1 MSSKKKKFEQQIQ
14 QNKINRVT
22 NKNTKYNK
30 KMSKSDEN
38 YIKGN
43 YTKSVN
49 QTVYGVKKNLAEG
62 QKVHGY
68 GDDYIDTKGMKR
80 SRYVKKQNGENPYE
94 AKYAYQT
101 GKPKYVKGSTKAD
114 GTKYDGFYS
123 NKRLL
128 KDYEKESYKNTG
140 TLNNKEYMPKQKY
153 ALMSSHK
160 WDNAEKF
167 SDHLNTKVW
176 DGIETAKANQRKGKH
191 LSNALEL
198 VKGGA
203 KDVILDPAMDFVKTL
218 GAIGGYTTSGIAGLK
233 TDLDNSISALTDTK
247 RTLKDYT
254 GGKSAF
260 VENIKDN
267 KKSLDKTGFGLDF
280 AHYFKK
286 DKERADKLIEQEFKD
301 KGKTDELNKF
311 KKFNKD
317 NEKLIQNSLNVAG
330 FVSDI
335 IMPTPIED
343 KMVGVVKGLSKNS
356 IKSFKELKNGTANL
370 ATGIVPEETA
380 KLMANS
386 KKYASKGSK
395 VTGASDD
402 VFYSGKKGK
411 SATDKLLDDDYRKT
425 ILKETLK
432 ENKNTS
438 KISRFLSRID
448 TKNVSRYSN
457 EMDKV
462 SDIAS
467 DVIKN
472 KKNATINSISK
483 YEPVSFNHIN
493 DDVKNVIKDPEIK
506 KYGYDKGNRY
516 YNDYDAEFF
525 KEVDRW
531 QNILDKDPDNR
542 LKNIERMKKYNKE
555 VYNYMQQSV
564 DDSIGSFDAEK
575 FLSDLKKKN
584 EIPQNVSKSPK
595 LTHSKEHYKD
605 NKHWVGFGEEVNNTF
620 DASIKDIE
628 NINKTYNKFNKN
640 VIEAKINNTELTK
653 VPGKIKQGRKSLNS
667 KVDRKSIKNIV
678 NHDNVNTEIAIEKLI
693 NIMEGSTPKTIA
705 NNSAR
710 KFEFGKDVSSLSQ
723 NILDGKFDVD
733 NFKKIKDTIV
743 GTNAT
748 KAQKIDYINNTLFG
762 GKKVLTRSATK
773 NSIDDFLNSIDEINE
788 VKKVIDNFYE
798 TGEYLPVS
806 LSKSTREF
814 LGIPNNKQLKITDKN
829 FAGKNIDNP
838 EDIVTELTNTLI
850 NKSGSLT
857 DARYWEKQ
865 QLLANKYGYKKVQY
879 VKDELDEITKTLKSL
894 DKKQTTP
901 DVLAQKQ
908 ELSMRRK
915 QLKELLDNRQ
925 QDWDGILKS
934 MNEATFDD
942 YIAKE
947 HPDIMSKIDFY
958 KQKNTNPNSF
968 NVEKISNQ
976 NNVNRVFDELLGE
989 TANANKGKRMN
1000 YADFVKEQYE
1010 TMTLKDKALNN
1021 KQWQDELK
1029 RRWQDYNLELNGA
1042 VDERNIE
1049 YLRGEKMRNQI
1060 RDGASSVK
1068 NNNVGQNSRARQE
1081 MLDEVGEHVAP
1092 KYTTQELHKQRYDKK
1107 ILNHQIDNIRKT
1119 YDLPKPKVNAKI
1131 KLQKGQKLKDLP
1143 PVKENLTN
1151 LRKTIQKEIK
1161 YMFENPDKYK
1171 EFEGAFKQVKL
1182 DYVNSLRSI
1191 GVPDDKYFHKVVALQ
1206 DELKGKMNDIL
1217 KGGTKNTPL
1226 LKMELQKLAS
1236 RVDETFKGFD
1246 DVVLDKIDNV
1256 NIKTFDDVV
1265 TDLNKTDNP
1274 FDKLLNDNPFDALDD
1289 FDEDA
1294 LMNGD
1299 VLPNNNDEVVTISD
1313 FFKKLDE
1320 NKVDDKPI
1328 KEMTRDKKPIPSPSD
1343 LINLGMSKDEAF
1355 EAINK
1360 MMSGEMEI
1368 PDLKYEKKVGR
1379 GGYTR
1384 YERKGIDLSN
1394 PSDDIVRKPLD
1405 YSQVPRTQKEL
1416 DVINRDNAI
1425 RERKRIGNVDKIE
1438 FELDTTP
1445 LPKLTEPNAPNMS
1458 NYDNKYLQSVLKNG
1472 TNEEKRI
1479 ARRLLKNRGVD
1490 VPKQNTPLTK
1500 LANET
1505 VEEAPVKFEDF
1516 LKEKNVGIDDVV
1528 EQFAKGEEEIYG
1540 RALTKGEI
1548 KANQQKL
1555 EKPKYK
1561 DNELYDMYKSWLNS
1575 YKKGL
1580 TVYNPGW
1587 HVQNFFQN
1595 KGQNYLA
1602 LGADALLPQTEA
1614 RNILKQINGKGG
1626 KGGVVKNVKTN
1637 QTYSYDE
1644 IGKLAQELGV
1654 VDGLGEDVRNARGI
1668 FPRLEKQIDNSPIM
1682 KWLETNEQTARLNH
1696 FVKQI
1701 ERGMSPDDA
1710 SKSVNKYL
1718 FDYSKKNKVDDF
1730 VGDFVDPFWTFHK
1743 NNARLMYG
1751 SMFEHPGK
1759 INSIIRGT
1767 EGLENG
1773 IPEEQRQNEE
1783 FKYGKIQKPYANLTD
1798 SVNGDQYNYLYKQN
1812 MFPDVEDAIPFER
1825 DDIENKMNPILR
1837 MLMQQSRGEGNF
1849 GNKIVEE
1856 GEKPGWN
1863 EITKE
1868 QRVKEVLMDLN
1879 PFMPNLVKTLD
1890 SEKNRQQK
1898 TDEGKQSQEI
1908 TDKQILMDWINYITG
1923 NKGNWYRNLDL

>member
-62 QKVHGY
+62 QKVNGY

-101 GKPKYVKGSTKAD
+101 GKPKYVKGGTKAD

-233 TDLDNSISALTDTK
+233 TDLDNSISALVDTK

-301 KGKTDELNKF
+301 KGKTDKLNNF

-330 FVSDI
+330 FATDI

-343 KMVGVVKGLSKNS
+343 KMIDGVKLLGKNS

-386 KKYASKGSK
+386 KKYAGKGNK
-395 VTGASDD
+395 ITGASDD

-411 SATDKLLDDDYRKT
+411 SAIDKLLDNQFEKTMDNVKDVVKKNPNTSNLGKFLDTLDNKPLKGTQRKIDGRTLNKKYTQTKDGYIPNLMNSVDEIDDVVKGKANGQYSMFGKDGSMDAYIDNIQNPYARYEKVINKYGDDVEGLVNKIDFMSPHNADATLDYLRKTRPEVYEQVVKGSDEITDMIESTTRRRGYETQQKIKDDNRYFNTKDVNTPKFSAEELVKQKYIKENNYKLLKDVFNPKFVDNVGNIKEREGLLRTGVKNFAQKVSTLAEGSLEEASVQIKNAKYLIDKGEIGAHEVSKMLNDLFFDGKDVVRRNVTPRHANQLLDYVDDMIVKQANGVLEEFDSLGNKIPVGEGARKISASLTDYRYDEKMSNLASNFGVKNKAELTNRYKELQLKKKTQPLNTDEFYEYKELGEKIAKWDDEYKKVKYMSDEYDDYAKKVYGKKDGT
-425 ILKETLK
+425 EGYKEALDELADSGK
-432 ENKNTS
+432 NKRLSYEEFVAQQNTS
-438 KISRFLSRID
+438 KTAL
-448 TKNVSRYSN
+448 
-457 EMDKV
+457 DKTL
-462 SDIAS
+462 D
-467 DVIKN
+467 
-472 KKNATINSISK
+472 SK
-483 YEPVSFNHIN
+483 EW
-493 DDVKNVIKDPEIK
+493 K
-506 KYGYDKGNRY
+506 
-516 YNDYDAEFF
+516 
-525 KEVDRW
+525 KEVNKRW
-531 QNILDKDPDNR
+531 KEYNLD
-542 LKNIERMKKYNKE
+542 
-555 VYNYMQQSV
+555 
-564 DDSIGSFDAEK
+564 
-575 FLSDLKKKN
+575 
-584 EIPQNVSKSPK
+584 
-595 LTHSKEHYKD
+595 
-605 NKHWVGFGEEVNNTF
+605 
-620 DASIKDIE
+620 
-628 NINKTYNKFNKN
+628 
-640 VIEAKINNTELTK
+640 
-653 VPGKIKQGRKSLNS
+653 
-667 KVDRKSIKNIV
+667 
-678 NHDNVNTEIAIEKLI
+678 
-693 NIMEGSTPKTIA
+693 
-705 NNSAR
+705 
-710 KFEFGKDVSSLSQ
+710 
-723 NILDGKFDVD
+723 LDG
-733 NFKKIKDTIV
+733 
-743 GTNAT
+743 AT
-748 KAQKIDYINNTLFG
+748 
-762 GKKVLTRSATK
+762 
-773 NSIDDFLNSIDEINE
+773 DE
-788 VKKVIDNFYE
+788 
-798 TGEYLPVS
+798 
-806 LSKSTREF
+806 R
-814 LGIPNNKQLKITDKN
+814 
-829 FAGKNIDNP
+829 
-838 EDIVTELTNTLI
+838 
-850 NKSGSLT
+850 
-857 DARYWEKQ
+857 
-865 QLLANKYGYKKVQY
+865 
-879 VKDELDEITKTLKSL
+879 
-894 DKKQTTP
+894 
-901 DVLAQKQ
+901 
-908 ELSMRRK
+908 
-915 QLKELLDNRQ
+915 
-925 QDWDGILKS
+925 
-934 MNEATFDD
+934 
-942 YIAKE
+942 
-947 HPDIMSKIDFY
+947 
-958 KQKNTNPNSF
+958 
-968 NVEKISNQ
+968 
-976 NNVNRVFDELLGE
+976 
-989 TANANKGKRMN
+989 
-1000 YADFVKEQYE
+1000 
-1010 TMTLKDKALNN
+1010 
-1021 KQWQDELK
+1021 
-1029 RRWQDYNLELNGA
+1029 NLEL
-1042 VDERNIE
+1042 V
-1049 YLRGEKMRNQI
+1049 RGEKMRNQL
-1060 RDGASSVK
+1060 RENSSSIK
-1068 NNNVGQNSRARQE
+1068 NDNVGQNSRARQE
-1081 MLDEVGEHVAP
+1081 LASDVGEHLIP
-1092 KYTTQELHKQRYDKK
+1092 KYTTQDLQKMKDIQKRAET
-1107 ILNHQIDNIRKT
+1107 IRKALN
-1119 YDLPKPKVNAKI
+1119 LPETKPMKV
-1131 KLQKGQKLKDLP
+1131 KLIKGQKLGDLP
-1143 PVKENLTN
+1143 PVRENLAH
-1151 LRKTIQKEIK
+1151 LKKTIQKEIR
-1161 YMFENPDKYK
+1161 YMFENPDKY
-1171 EFEGAFKQVKL
+1171 EHFEEGFKHIKQG
-1182 DYVNSLRSI
+1182 YVNTLRGY

-1217 KGGTKNTPL
+1217 KGGTENTPL

-1246 DVVLDKIDNV
+1246 DVVLDKIDDV

-1265 TDLNKTDNP
+1265 TDLNKTNNP
-1274 FDKLLNDNPFDALDD
+1274 FDEFLSNINKTDDYVDDFERVIEQENIKHSEELRKKLGQNSDTPKKRAEIDPRTEERLKYYEDKLNLPEAKSLLDD
-1289 FDEDA
+1289 IELPPGVDEDGVIQDLTKA
-1294 LMNGD
+1294 F
-1299 VLPNNNDEVVTISD
+1299 NNKSSKIPTFEQ
-1313 FFKKLDE
+1313 FK
-1320 NKVDDKPI
+1320 
-1328 KEMTRDKKPIPSPSD
+1328 
-1343 LINLGMSKDEAF
+1343 
-1355 EAINK
+1355 
-1360 MMSGEMEI
+1360 
-1368 PDLKYEKKVGR
+1368 EK
-1379 GGYTR
+1379 
-1384 YERKGIDLSN
+1384 
-1394 PSDDIVRKPLD
+1394 
-1405 YSQVPRTQKEL
+1405 
-1416 DVINRDNAI
+1416 
-1425 RERKRIGNVDKIE
+1425 
-1438 FELDTTP
+1438 
-1445 LPKLTEPNAPNMS
+1445 LPKINFN
-1458 NYDNKYLQSVLKNG
+1458 
-1472 TNEEKRI
+1472 
-1479 ARRLLKNRGVD
+1479 
-1490 VPKQNTPLTK
+1490 
-1500 LANET
+1500 
-1505 VEEAPVKFEDF
+1505 
-1516 LKEKNVGIDDVV
+1516 
-1528 EQFAKGEEEIYG
+1528 
-1540 RALTKGEI
+1540 
-1548 KANQQKL
+1548 
-1555 EKPKYK
+1555 YK

-1575 YKKGL
+1575 WKKGL

-1626 KGGVVKNVKTN
+1626 KNGFIKSAKTN
-1637 QTYSYDE
+1637 QAYSYDE

-1654 VDGLGEDVRNARGI
+1654 VDGLGEDVRNAKGI
-1668 FPRLEKQIDNSPIM
+1668 FPRLETKIDNSRMM

-1696 FVKQI
+1696 FIKQI
-1701 ERGMSPDDA
+1701 ERGISPEDA

-1730 VGDFVDPFWTFHK
+1730 MGDFVDPFWTFHK

-1767 EGLENG
+1767 KGLENG
-1773 IPEEQRQNEE
+1773 IPDEQRQNEE
-1783 FKYGKIQKPYANLTD
+1783 FKYGKIQKPYANFTD

-1812 MFPDVEDAIPFER
+1812 MFPDVEDAIPFEGEAL
-1825 DDIENKMNPILR
+1825 ENKMNPILR

-1856 GEKPGWN
+1856 GEEAGWN

-1879 PFMPNLVKTLD
+1879 PFMPNAVKTMDKML
-1890 SEKNRQQK
+1890 ERQQK
-1898 TDEGKQSQEI
+1898 AENGKQSKD
-1908 TDKQILMDWINYITG
+1908 TSDKQMLMDFINYITG

>member
-22 NKNTKYNK
+22 NKNAKYNK

-43 YTKSVN
+43 YTKSVD

-101 GKPKYVKGSTKAD
+101 GKPKYVKGGTKAD

-128 KDYEKESYKNTG
+128 KDYEKESFKNTG

-191 LSNALEL
+191 ISNALEY

-280 AHYFKK
+280 AHYYKK

-301 KGKTDELNKF
+301 KGKTDELNNF

-343 KMVGVVKGLSKNS
+343 KVVDVVKGLGKNTV
-356 IKSFKELKNGTANL
+356 KSFKELKNGTANL

-386 KKYASKGSK
+386 KKYAGKGNK
-395 VTGASDD
+395 ITGASDD

-411 SATDKLLDDDYRKT
+411 TATDKLLDNQFEKTMDNVKDVVKKNPNTSNLGKFLDTLDSKPLKGTQRSIDGRTLNKKYTQTKDGYVPNLMNSVDEVDNIVKGKANGQYSMFGKDGSMNAYIDNIQNPYARYEKVINKYGDDIDGLVNKIDSMSPHNADATLDYLRKTRPEVYEQVVKGSDEITDMIENTTRRRGYETQQKIKDDNRYFNTKDVNTPKFSAEELAKQKYIKENNYKLLKDVFNPKFVDNVGNIKEREGLLRTGVKNFAQKVSTLSEGTLEEASVQIKNAKYLIDKGEIGAHEVSKMLNDLFFDGKDVVRRNVTPRHANQLLDYVDDMIVKQANGVLEEFDSLGNKIPVGEGARKISASLTDYRYDEKMSNLASHFGVKNKAELTDRYKELQTKKRVQPLNTDEFYEYKELGAKIAKWDDEYKNVKYMSDEYDDYAKKAYGKKDGT
-425 ILKETLK
+425 EGYKEALDELADSGK
-432 ENKNTS
+432 NKRLSYEEFVAQQNTS
-438 KISRFLSRID
+438 K
-448 TKNVSRYSN
+448 T
-457 EMDKV
+457 
-462 SDIAS
+462 A
-467 DVIKN
+467 
-472 KKNATINSISK
+472 
-483 YEPVSFNHIN
+483 
-493 DDVKNVIKDPEIK
+493 
-506 KYGYDKGNRY
+506 
-516 YNDYDAEFF
+516 
-525 KEVDRW
+525 
-531 QNILDKDPDNR
+531 LDK
-542 LKNIERMKKYNKE
+542 
-555 VYNYMQQSV
+555 
-564 DDSIGSFDAEK
+564 
-575 FLSDLKKKN
+575 
-584 EIPQNVSKSPK
+584 
-595 LTHSKEHYKD
+595 T
-605 NKHWVGFGEEVNNTF
+605 
-620 DASIKDIE
+620 
-628 NINKTYNKFNKN
+628 
-640 VIEAKINNTELTK
+640 
-653 VPGKIKQGRKSLNS
+653 LNS
-667 KVDRKSIKNIV
+667 KEWKKEV
-678 NHDNVNTEIAIEKLI
+678 NKRWKEYNLD
-693 NIMEGSTPKTIA
+693 
-705 NNSAR
+705 
-710 KFEFGKDVSSLSQ
+710 
-723 NILDGKFDVD
+723 LDG
-733 NFKKIKDTIV
+733 
-743 GTNAT
+743 AT
-748 KAQKIDYINNTLFG
+748 
-762 GKKVLTRSATK
+762 
-773 NSIDDFLNSIDEINE
+773 DE
-788 VKKVIDNFYE
+788 
-798 TGEYLPVS
+798 
-806 LSKSTREF
+806 R
-814 LGIPNNKQLKITDKN
+814 
-829 FAGKNIDNP
+829 
-838 EDIVTELTNTLI
+838 
-850 NKSGSLT
+850 
-857 DARYWEKQ
+857 
-865 QLLANKYGYKKVQY
+865 
-879 VKDELDEITKTLKSL
+879 
-894 DKKQTTP
+894 
-901 DVLAQKQ
+901 
-908 ELSMRRK
+908 
-915 QLKELLDNRQ
+915 
-925 QDWDGILKS
+925 
-934 MNEATFDD
+934 
-942 YIAKE
+942 
-947 HPDIMSKIDFY
+947 
-958 KQKNTNPNSF
+958 
-968 NVEKISNQ
+968 
-976 NNVNRVFDELLGE
+976 
-989 TANANKGKRMN
+989 
-1000 YADFVKEQYE
+1000 
-1010 TMTLKDKALNN
+1010 
-1021 KQWQDELK
+1021 
-1029 RRWQDYNLELNGA
+1029 NLEL
-1042 VDERNIE
+1042 V
-1049 YLRGEKMRNQI
+1049 RGEKMRNQL
-1060 RDGASSVK
+1060 RENSSSIK
-1068 NNNVGQNSRARQE
+1068 NDNVGQNSRARQE
-1081 MLDEVGEHVAP
+1081 LASDVGEHLIP
-1092 KYTTQELHKQRYDKK
+1092 KYTTQDLQKMKEIQKRAET
-1107 ILNHQIDNIRKT
+1107 IRKALN
-1119 YDLPKPKVNAKI
+1119 LPETKPMKV
-1131 KLQKGQKLKDLP
+1131 KLTKGQKLGDLP
-1143 PVKENLTN
+1143 PVRENLTH
-1151 LRKTIQKEIK
+1151 LKKTIQKEIR
-1161 YMFENPDKYK
+1161 YMFENPDKY
-1171 EFEGAFKQVKL
+1171 EHFEEGFKHIKQG
-1182 DYVNSLRSI
+1182 YVNTLRGY

-1206 DELKGKMNDIL
+1206 DELKGKMNNIL
-1217 KGGTKNTPL
+1217 KGGTENTPL

-1246 DVVLDKIDNV
+1246 DVVLDKIDDV

-1265 TDLNKTDNP
+1265 TDLNKTNNP
-1274 FDKLLNDNPFDALDD
+1274 FDEFLSNINKTDNYVDDFERVIEQENIKHSEELREKLGQNSNTPKKRAEIDPRTEERLKYYEDKLNLPEPKSLLDD
-1289 FDEDA
+1289 IELPPGVDEDGVIQD
-1294 LMNGD
+1294 LTKTFGNKSNKI
-1299 VLPNNNDEVVTISD
+1299 PSFKQFKKTIS
-1313 FFKKLDE
+1313 
-1320 NKVDDKPI
+1320 
-1328 KEMTRDKKPIPSPSD
+1328 
-1343 LINLGMSKDEAF
+1343 
-1355 EAINK
+1355 NK
-1360 MMSGEMEI
+1360 M
-1368 PDLKYEKKVGR
+1368 
-1379 GGYTR
+1379 
-1384 YERKGIDLSN
+1384 
-1394 PSDDIVRKPLD
+1394 
-1405 YSQVPRTQKEL
+1405 
-1416 DVINRDNAI
+1416 
-1425 RERKRIGNVDKIE
+1425 
-1438 FELDTTP
+1438 
-1445 LPKLTEPNAPNMS
+1445 PN
-1458 NYDNKYLQSVLKNG
+1458 
-1472 TNEEKRI
+1472 
-1479 ARRLLKNRGVD
+1479 
-1490 VPKQNTPLTK
+1490 
-1500 LANET
+1500 
-1505 VEEAPVKFEDF
+1505 
-1516 LKEKNVGIDDVV
+1516 
-1528 EQFAKGEEEIYG
+1528 
-1540 RALTKGEI
+1540 
-1548 KANQQKL
+1548 
-1555 EKPKYK
+1555 YK
-1561 DNELYDMYKSWLNS
+1561 DNELYDIYKSWLNS

-1626 KGGVVKNVKTN
+1626 KNGFIKSAKTN
-1637 QTYSYDE
+1637 QAYSYDE

-1668 FPRLEKQIDNSPIM
+1668 FPRLEKQIDNSSIM
-1682 KWLETNEQTARLNH
+1682 KWLGTNEQTARLNH
-1696 FVKQI
+1696 FIKQI
-1701 ERGMSPDDA
+1701 ERGMSPEDA

-1730 VGDFVDPFWTFHK
+1730 MGDFVDPFWTFHK

-1767 EGLENG
+1767 KGLENG

-1837 MLMQQSRGEGNF
+1837 MLIQQSRGEGNF

-1898 TDEGKQSQEI
+1898 ADEGKQSQKI